1 MQSNEDEVK
10 IKIENLHP
18 RSRRVNTIIK
28 VISKNPVRE
37 IVSRRD
43 GATHRVTE
51 ALVGDETGA
60 ILLTLWD
67 NDIEKINESDI
78 LNINNGYVSLFRGSM
93 RLNIGKYGTFSPSET
108 SIQDVNTDNNLS
120 ERRFE
125 EERRYRDF
133 RQFSST
139 RRNGDRRGGR
149 RRY

>member
-1 MQSNEDEVK
+1 MQSNEDEIK

-78 LNINNGYVSLFRGSM
+78 LNY
-93 RLNIGKYGTFSPSET
+93 K
-108 SIQDVNTDNNLS
+108 
-120 ERRFE
+120 
-125 EERRYRDF
+125 
-133 RQFSST
+133 
-139 RRNGDRRGGR
+139 
-149 RRY
+149 